1 MFRSLLLLPLALV
14 ALAAC
19 SSAPSATPNPT
30 LDLARH
36 GDPARLAEGSAYR
49 TLDADWNPAG
59 LGALVAAAQA
69 EGSVRLD
76 GYNQDQIDAWCAAF
90 TARFAIACSGRAL
103 ASFQAVS
110 TLTAEAEA
118 GRAQTDVAY
127 LSMSQMAAYLDAG
140 LGATVDWAALG
151 AEPRR
156 AWYAG
161 TAGNAIGV
169 AQSQYTHFANTHDVD
184 PADLP
189 HTLADWLDP
198 RWKGLICAPD
208 FLLRAGN
215 GFLAL
220 YYDPQE
226 MIGFHR
232 RLLDEQDVVVTSD
245 CDALTVSGER
255 PLQYLGYG
263 YPQALLGTGFI
274 EPFWNPGM
282 GVNLFSHA
290 VAASAP
296 HPNAARL
303 FAAWSTSRE
312 ASALSWQAIGQG
324 WAAFGHGPDGLT
336 TGRFAEHDLVYES
349 PATFRE
355 RAAATRTFQDALFPS
370 N

>member
-1 MFRSLLLLPLALV
+1 MPRSLLLLPLAL
-14 ALAAC
+14 ALLVGC
-19 SSAPSATPNPT
+19 SSAPAASPAPT
-30 LDLARH
+30 LDLTPQ

-49 TLDADWNPAG
+49 TLGADWDEAG
-59 LGALVAAAQA
+59 LAALVAAARA
-69 EGSVRLD
+69 EGSVRWD

-90 TARFAIACSGRAL
+90 TARFSIDCSGRAL

-118 GRAQTDVAY
+118 GRAKTDVAY

-140 LGATVDWAALG
+140 LAAPVDWAALG
-151 AEPRR
+151 ASARR
-156 AWYAG
+156 AWDAG
-161 TAGNAIGV
+161 GVGNAIGV
-169 AQSQYTHFANTHDVD
+169 AQSQYTHFANTRDVD
-184 PADLP
+184 PAGLP
-189 HTLADWLDP
+189 RTLADWLDP

-220 YYDPQE
+220 YYDPQV
-226 MIGFHR
+226 MIEFHR

-290 VAASAP
+290 VAAGAP

-312 ASALSWQAIGQG
+312 ASALSWEAIGQG
-324 WAAFGHGPDGLT
+324 WAAFGHGPEGLT
-336 TGRFAEHDLVYES
+336 SGRFAELDLVYES

-355 RAAATRTFQDALFPS
+355 RSAATRTFQDALFPGS
-370 N
+370 

>member
-1 MFRSLLLLPLALV
+1 MSRASLLALLLL
-14 ALAAC
+14 LAAC
-19 SSAPSATPNPT
+19 TAAPTPTPPAAFT
-30 LDLARH
+30 LT
-36 GDPARLAEGSAYR
+36 PAPDTERLAEGSAYR
-49 TLDADWNPAG
+49 ALDADWDDAG
-59 LGALVAAAQA
+59 LEALIAAAQA
-69 EGSVRLD
+69 EGSVRWD

-90 TARFAIACSGRAL
+90 TARFAIDCSGRAL

-110 TLTAEAEA
+110 TLAAEAEA

-127 LSMSQMAAYLDAG
+127 LSMSQMAAFLDEG

-151 AEPRR
+151 VETRR
-156 AWYAG
+156 AWSAG
-161 TAGNAIGV
+161 GDGGAIGV
-169 AQSQYTHFANTHDVD
+169 TQSQYTHFANVHALD
-184 PADLP
+184 AEALP
-189 HTLADWLDP
+189 RTLAEWLDP

-215 GFLAL
+215 GFLGL

-226 MIGFHR
+226 MISFHR
-232 RLLDEQDVVVTSD
+232 RLLEEQDVVVTSD

-263 YPQALLGTGFI
+263 YPQSMLSTGFI

-290 VAASAP
+290 VAADAP

-312 ASALSWQAIGQG
+312 ASLLSWEAIGQG
-324 WAAFGHGPDGLT
+324 WAAFGHGPEGLT
-336 TGRFAEHDLVYES
+336 SGRFAELDLVYES
-349 PATFRE
+349 PSTFRE
-355 RAAATRTFQDALFPS
+355 RSQRTRAFQDALFPAS
-370 N
+370 